1 MNTTGTPT
9 EPCSALANAAN
20 LRSSAESDNDRGSS
34 PNMPEDYQSPP
45 PTPSP
50 ILTRAE
56 VARRIALLADLQAEL
71 AARGVC
77 SVLARTWRLVLRYNT
92 GPWEPSGPTDSQLRI
107 LGPDG
112 TDMATTERPSLL
124 LCERPAV
131 RGRRSGQRRRGQGGP
146 RLTRRGGRSRYV
158 QLHCHVCQGI

>member
-1 MNTTGTPT
+1 
-9 EPCSALANAAN
+9 
-20 LRSSAESDNDRGSS
+20 
-34 PNMPEDYQSPP
+34 MPEDYQSPP

-56 VARRIALLADLQAEL
+56 VARRMALLADLQAEL

-92 GPWEPSGPTDSQLRI
+92 GPWEPSGPTDPQLRI

-112 TDMATTERPSLL
+112 TDMATTDGRAYYFANGRQ
-124 LCERPAV
+124 CAADDPA
-131 RGRRSGQRRRGQGGP
+131 SAAA
-146 RLTRRGGRSRYV
+146 TRAAPA
-158 QLHCHVCQGI
+158 